1 MKKVLI
7 AMFTI
12 ASLTAMAQEGPDR
25 GPRDGKEQLTPEQ
38 MATLQ
43 TKKMT
48 LALDLSSA
56 QQKQIQE
63 FHLENAKLRKE
74 KMEVAKG
81 DRKDL
86 SAEERYARQ
95 NERLDHMIAQKEE
108 MKKILNEEQF
118 SKWEKEMSH
127 RKNKGRK
134 GHKGKREHRGKR

>member
-12 ASLTAMAQEGPDR
+12 ASLSAMAQEGPER
-25 GPRDGKEQLTPEQ
+25 GPRDEGDRLTPEQ

-48 LALDLSSA
+48 LALDLSTA

-74 KMEVAKG
+74 KMDSMKQKRM
-81 DRKDL
+81 DQ
-86 SAEERYARQ
+86 SSEERFAQ
-95 NERLDHMIAQKEE
+95 KTERLDHMIAQKE
-108 MKKILNEEQF
+108 KLKQILNEDQF
-118 SKWEKEMSH
+118 NKWEKEMSH
-127 RKNKGRK
+127 RGHQRKKGHQGNKG
-134 GHKGKREHRGKR
+134 HREKQ

>member
-1 MKKVLI
+1 
-7 AMFTI
+7 MFAI
-12 ASLTAMAQEGPDR
+12 ASLTAMAQDGPDR
-25 GPRDGKEQLTPEQ
+25 GPRDGKDQLTPEQ

-74 KMEVAKG
+74 KMEAVKG
-81 DRKDL
+81 KRKDL
-86 SAEERYARQ
+86 SSEERYAHQ
-95 NERLDHMIAQKEE
+95 NERLDHMIAQKEK
-108 MKKILNEEQF
+108 MKKILNEDQF

-127 RKNKGRK
+127 RTHKGRK

>member
-1 MKKVLI
+1 
-7 AMFTI
+7 MFTI

-25 GPRDGKEQLTPEQ
+25 GPRDGKDQLTPEQ

-74 KMEVAKG
+74 KMEAAKG
-81 DRKDL
+81 KRKDL
-86 SAEERYARQ
+86 SSEERFAHQ
-95 NERLDHMIAQKEE
+95 NERLDHMIAQKEKI
-108 MKKILNEEQF
+108 KKILNEDQF
-118 SKWEKEMSH
+118 SKWEKKMSH
-127 RKNKGRK
+127 RNHKGRK
-134 GHKGKREHRGKR
+134 GNKGKRDQRDHRGKR

>member
-12 ASLTAMAQEGPDR
+12 ASLTAMAQEGPER
-25 GPRDGKEQLTPEQ
+25 GPRDGKDQLTPEQ

-63 FHLENAKLRKE
+63 FNLKNAKLRKE
-74 KMEVAKG
+74 QKEAMRGK
-81 DRKDL
+81 RKDL
-86 SAEERYARQ
+86 STEERYALHTK
-95 NERLDHMIAQKEE
+95 RLDHQIAQKEK
-108 MKKILNEEQF
+108 MKKILNEDQF

-127 RKNKGRK
+127 RNHKGRK

>member
-1 MKKVLI
+1 
-7 AMFTI
+7 MFTI

-25 GPRDGKEQLTPEQ
+25 GPRDGKDQLTPEQ

-56 QQKQIQE
+56 QQKQIQQ

-74 KMEVAKG
+74 KMEAVKG
-81 DRKDL
+81 KRKDL
-86 SAEERYARQ
+86 SAEERYAHQ
-95 NERLDHMIAQKEE
+95 SDRLDHMIAQKEK
-108 MKKILNEEQF
+108 MKKILNEDQF

-127 RKNKGRK
+127 RKHKGRK
-134 GHKGKREHRGKR
+134 GHKGQREHRGKR